1 MVVAWI
7 VLGLGLLYF
16 ELHHLAFF
24 ALFAAIGSFAA
35 AVTALV
41 APDAIVVQALV
52 AVMVTVLG
60 VVAVRPFASKAIQ
73 KNRRGGHVAHGVHG
87 GIVGQTAFTLDE
99 VGTVQQVG
107 HVRLAGER
115 WLAVSGSQQVIPP
128 RTEVTVTALSGT
140 TLVVW
145 PTHELFDHPSG
156 AVLPLLDSSQTAI
169 ADHVIAEIDAARL
182 EAAHEEGRLDPEDGS
197 ST

>member
-16 ELHHLAFF
+16 ELHHLALY
-24 ALFAAIGSFAA
+24 ALFGAVGAFAA
-35 AVTALV
+35 GVTAII
-41 APDAIVVQALV
+41 APGAIVVQLLV
-52 AVMVTVLG
+52 AMIVTLLG
-60 VVAVRPFASKAIQ
+60 VIAVRPFASAAIQ
-73 KNRRGGHVAHGVHG
+73 KNRHGGHVAHGVHG

-115 WLAVSGSQQVIPP
+115 WLAVSGNHDVIPP

-145 PTHELFDHPSG
+145 PTNELFDHPPG
-156 AVLPLLDSSQTAI
+156 AGLPMLDSAQINI

-182 EAAHEEGRLDPEDGS
+182 EAAHEEGHLDPEDGS
-197 ST
+197 SG